1 MIPVI
6 DLFAGPGGL
15 GEGFSSLRDAE
26 NKPVFQ
32 TIMSIERD
40 KQAHQTLRLRSY
52 LRKIAEPDGTLPRV
66 YLRYMKKHNN
76 ETFDQLIRYRPKNG
90 RPLAKKLYATNSS
103 METTAWSNSAPNA

>member
-66 YLRYMKKHNN
+66 YLRYMKSM
-76 ETFDQLIRYRPKNG
+76 TMRPSTNLSATAQKNG
-90 RPLAKKLYATNSS
+90 RLLAKKLYATSSS